1 MAIEYAKT
9 SPYYNTNTH
18 GFFLD
23 VTQFR
28 KIPKDTSD
36 VTFKINQTYKH
47 RPDLLASDLYGDSRL
62 WWVFAQRNP
71 NTIKD
76 PVFDFTP
83 GTTIFIPKKD
93 TVFAALG
100 L

>member
-1 MAIEYAKT
+1 MAIDYAKT

-36 VTFKINQTYKH
+36 VTFKIK
-47 RPDLLASDLYGDSRL
+47 SDL
-62 WWVFAQRNP
+62 
-71 NTIKD
+71 
-76 PVFDFTP
+76 
-83 GTTIFIPKKD
+83 
-93 TVFAALG
+93 
-100 L
+100 